1 VISGADEYRTKAAEC
16 DHRAAATPYSD
27 IKEQFEDLARSW
39 REMAKQAER
48 IFHD

>member
-1 VISGADEYRTKAAEC
+1 VISRADEYRTKAAEC

-39 REMAKQAER
+39 REMAKQAEH

>member
-1 VISGADEYRTKAAEC
+1 MISRADEYRTKAAEC

-27 IKEQFEDLARSW
+27 IKEQFENLAR